1 MRGLRTSVR
10 CSAAVRTNS
19 PSKHHE
25 QTSMAKLLAID
36 GLNIVRRVYEAS
48 PEPDSDDKART
59 ALRHALSSFRKLLAA
74 HEPTHVLTAFDAGGP
89 TWRHAI
95 YPRYREQR
103 APMPGELRGALPE
116 FYARLNEMGLQVLV
130 LPEVEADDVI
140 GTGVLRW
147 LAEGRGEAIIAST
160 DKDLHGLIAHGALVW
175 DHFKGEWH
183 DADWVLK
190 KFGVAPQ
197 LMTDL
202 LALMGD
208 VTDGVPGV
216 SKIGM
221 KTAAKLLGAYGS
233 LDAVVAGAGILKTP
247 IGERLRAERD
257 TLAVSRQLVE
267 LKTDV
272 RLGVTWNMLAYKS
285 P

>member
-1 MRGLRTSVR
+1 MSENV
-10 CSAAVRTNS
+10 N
-19 PSKHHE
+19 
-25 QTSMAKLLAID
+25 KLLAID

-48 PEPDSDDKART
+48 PEPDSPEKADI
-59 ALRHALSSFRKLLAA
+59 ALRHALSSFRNLIAA
-74 HEPTHVLTAFDAGGP
+74 HEPTHVLAAFDFGGP
-89 TWRHAI
+89 TWRHAL

-103 APMPGELRGALPE
+103 APMPQCLRDALPG
-116 FYARLNEMGLQVLV
+116 FHARLEQAGLRVLM
-130 LPEVEADDVI
+130 LPDVEADDVI

-147 LAEGRGEAIIAST
+147 LAEGRGEAIIATT

-183 DADWVLK
+183 DDAWVRAR
-190 KFGVAPQ
+190 FGVPPE
-197 LMTDL
+197 LLVDL

-216 SKIGM
+216 SKVGM
-221 KTAAKLLGAYGS
+221 KTAAKLLNAYGD
-233 LDAVVAGAGILKTP
+233 LDAVMAGAGILKTP

-257 TLAVSRQLVE
+257 ILYMSRELVR

-272 RLGVTWNMLAYKS
+272 RLGVTWKMLAYQ
-285 P
+285 